1 MTRLITLAQN
11 EALAKLNAALYF
23 ANETQLLKVL
33 QDYMDPKVV
42 SMFIDGVGK
51 LCVEAQP
58 SEDLENAGTNALAS
72 GEGSPVDGTDHNVP
86 RVFEGREVEA
96 RNFQD
101 IETLSRFFTDNGQ
114 GFTKTG
120 DTTCIDDYSQRP
132 IQIAAD
138 AVVWVKSK

>member
-1 MTRLITLAQN
+1 MTRLITPAQN

-23 ANETQLLKVL
+23 ASETQLLKVL
-33 QDYMDPKVV
+33 EDYMDPTVA
-42 SMFIDGVGK
+42 SMFFNGVGK

-58 SEDLENAGTNALAS
+58 SEGLENAGANVAAS
-72 GEGSPVDGTDHNVP
+72 GEGSSVEDTNLSTP
-86 RVFEGREVEA
+86 RVFEGCEVKT

-101 IETLSRFFTDNGQ
+101 VGTLSRFFTDNGQ